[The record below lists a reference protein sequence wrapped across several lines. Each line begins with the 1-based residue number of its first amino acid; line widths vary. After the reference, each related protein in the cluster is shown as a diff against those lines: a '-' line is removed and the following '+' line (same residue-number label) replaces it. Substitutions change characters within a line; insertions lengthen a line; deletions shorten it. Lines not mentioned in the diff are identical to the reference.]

1 MLLITEI
8 TRDSAGSELE
18 MYSDEDYDATGRGR
32 MGRRHGG
39 GYHGGGM
46 HGRRRRCVHTKDLH
60 WEVARCKKFLLVP
73 GRAIGTP
80 QLLRYAFFDADKKVN
95 QLHFYQVNQLV
106 IVKVVIHLPFK

>member
-60 WEVARCKKFLLVP
+60 LEVARCKNFLRVLA
-73 GRAIGTP
+73 GAIVTS
-80 QLLRYAFFDADKKVN
+80 QIFSKTFFVDFKKVN